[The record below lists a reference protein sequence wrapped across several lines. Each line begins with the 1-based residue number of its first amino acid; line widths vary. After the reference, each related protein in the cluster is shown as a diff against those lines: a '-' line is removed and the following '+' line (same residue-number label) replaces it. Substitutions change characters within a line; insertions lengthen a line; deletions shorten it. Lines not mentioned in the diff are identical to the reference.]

1 MLFTTRVLGSWLRGS
16 TWVECYHSNVI
27 YREKLPLTF
36 FKSPF
41 TNINFF
47 RALDGVHI
55 SFRLSFCFGGV
66 RNMPNFF
73 PILRRFSPPK
83 LKVVHNQEK
92 WGIFSRQSLWLL
104 LRITLIDTI
113 NNSGNCWNFQKMHL
127 WNFWLTHK
135 KWWGFYWTKYPI
147 FIYWL
152 KVLQNQKKIDHPRQ
166 LRFSCQ
172 NSLKHWNSKG
182 FCKFCK
188 LSFKMFGSIPKGNL
202 VTFLPISWLD
212 VAFKLFS
219 LAVKFY

>member
-1 MLFTTRVLGSWLRGS
+1 MSRVLPFER
-16 TWVECYHSNVI
+16 N
-27 YREKLPLTF
+27 LPWKVAPYVFQESLYEHQL
-36 FKSPF
+36 
-41 TNINFF
+41 F

-73 PILRRFSPPK
+73 SHPPPFFSPK

-135 KWWGFYWTKYPI
+135 KWWRFYWTKYPI

-152 KVLQNQKKIDHPRQ
+152 QVLQNQKKIDHPRQ

-172 NSLKHWNSKG
+172 HSFSLKHWNSKG
-182 FCKFCK
+182 FCK
-188 LSFKMFGSIPKGNL
+188 
-202 VTFLPISWLD
+202 
-212 VAFKLFS
+212 
-219 LAVKFY
+219 

>member
-1 MLFTTRVLGSWLRGS
+1 MSRVLPFER
-16 TWVECYHSNVI
+16 N
-27 YREKLPLTF
+27 LPWKVAPYVFQESLYEHQL
-36 FKSPF
+36 
-41 TNINFF
+41 F

-92 WGIFSRQSLWLL
+92 WGIFSRQSLWLF

-113 NNSGNCWNFQKMHL
+113 NNSRNCWNFQKMHL

-152 KVLQNQKKIDHPRQ
+152 QVLQNQKKIDHPKLKIFLPKFFRFEAWKFKRFLQVKLQSFVRQ
-166 LRFSCQ
+166 
-172 NSLKHWNSKG
+172 
-182 FCKFCK
+182 